1 MGDTSR
7 CIQEPLVLKISLQL
21 ELPHRVPILK
31 GDLGFL
37 LRLRGGDSSDED
49 SDDSEQDKRRRR
61 RKKKD
66 KSPEQKLEKYK
77 KLVKKLEDAKQR
89 LEARHS
95 RVLLA
100 IKDHRIKEAKM
111 REELDEAIEAE
122 KNTSRGL
129 NETLKQAEQ
138 RIEDYL
144 VETPKRLNNSVK
156 YLQEYLSEL
165 QSTMS
170 KLMKRKFELLEL
182 RAQQDAQKDN
192 VALRAKIIL
201 LERKIATQQQQIAT
215 AGVTELGGWELNVQ
229 DTQDQMKPMEE
240 LGNR

>member
-1 MGDTSR
+1 M
-7 CIQEPLVLKISLQL
+7 E
-21 ELPHRVPILK
+21 
-31 GDLGFL
+31 
-37 LRLRGGDSSDED
+37 
-49 SDDSEQDKRRRR
+49 
-61 RKKKD
+61 

-100 IKDHRIKEAKM
+100 IKDHRIKEARMK
-111 REELDEAIEAE
+111 EELDEAIEAE
-122 KNTSRGL
+122 KNTSSAL

-138 RIEDYL
+138 HIEDYL
-144 VETPKRLNNSVK
+144 VETPKRLNSSIK
-156 YLQEYLSEL
+156 HLQEFLSEI
-165 QSTMS
+165 QSTIS

-182 RAQQDAQKDN
+182 KAQQDAQKDN

-201 LERKIATQQQQIAT
+201 LERKIATQQQQIA
-215 AGVTELGGWELNVQ
+215 AGGMTKLGSWDFNVQ
-229 DTQDQMKPMEE
+229 EGKEKMKPIEE